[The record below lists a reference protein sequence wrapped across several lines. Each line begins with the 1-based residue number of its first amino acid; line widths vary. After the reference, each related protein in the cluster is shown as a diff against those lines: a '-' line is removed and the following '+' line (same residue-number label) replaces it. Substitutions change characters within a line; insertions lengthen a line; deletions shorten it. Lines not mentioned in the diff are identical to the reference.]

1 MGQDKKYQKYLLKF
15 SFPII
20 ISGIFMTIANVITN
34 IMISYMGTDEL
45 LSKNIF
51 SKFNNLYL
59 AFNSGFALIFAN
71 YYFKF
76 IKEETKK
83 KKIFKL
89 SIIAIGIISICIML
103 IFILYRKSL
112 FSLYYKEEN
121 AITIFSKYSVIRALC
136 FPIIGINA
144 FLDYI
149 LSENNRKRILIGNIT
164 SLIIESALVWII
176 VFKTNFD
183 MQAIAIIEI
192 FARMI
197 KIIIFI
203 RPYKKYL
210 KIKVL
215 DEFKIENITKIINI
229 NKKVMMISFITF
241 MNVFIGIFL
250 LKLYSYV
257 DVLGILCITISDD
270 ILKITSNLFVA
281 LSRIVTTQISPEI
294 SKGKEIL
301 KWRIKNIYKYI
312 NKINIIFVII
322 TILFSIIFLK
332 LYNIEYEIMKKTII
346 ILWVQ
351 CILYIA
357 TPLTEFHILLLKI
370 KMNIKKLFIAD
381 TVYDFIILCLSFLIY
396 KVFSLNLIEVVLVY
410 NLLLFIQ
417 TIASKKYTKEML
429 LKDSP

>member
-1 MGQDKKYQKYLLKF
+1 MEQDKKYQKYLLRF

-20 ISGIFMTIANVITN
+20 VSGIFMTMANVITN
-34 IMISYMGTDEL
+34 IMISYMGIDEL
-45 LSKNIF
+45 LAKNIF

-71 YYFKF
+71 YYFRF

-89 SIIAIGIISICIML
+89 SIIGIGIISICIMF
-103 IFILYRKSL
+103 IFTLYRRYL
-112 FSLYYKEEN
+112 FSLYCQEEN
-121 AITIFSKYSVIRALC
+121 AITIFSKYSMIRSLC
-136 FPIIGINA
+136 FPIIGIHA

-149 LSENNRKRILIGNIT
+149 LSENNRRRILIGNIIA
-164 SLIIESALVWII
+164 LLIESVLVWII
-176 VFKTNFD
+176 VFKTNLG

-197 KIIIFI
+197 KLIIFI
-203 RPYKKYL
+203 KPYRKYL
-210 KIKVL
+210 KIEVL
-215 DEFKIENITKIINI
+215 DEFKLENMRKIINI
-229 NKKVMMISFITF
+229 NKKVILVSFITF
-241 MNVFIGIFL
+241 INVFIGMFV

-257 DVLGILCITISDD
+257 NALGILCITISDD

-301 KWRIKNIYKYI
+301 KRRIKNIYKYI

-332 LYNIEYEIMKKTII
+332 LYNIEYEMMKNTII
-346 ILWVQ
+346 ILWIE

-357 TPLTEFHILLLKI
+357 TPLTDFHILLLKI
-370 KMNIKKLFIAD
+370 KMNIRKLFIAD

-396 KVFSLNLIEVVLVY
+396 KIFSLNLIGVVLVY

-417 TIASKKYTKEML
+417 TIASKKYSKEIY
-429 LKDSP
+429 K